1 MPYDVLWPL
10 GALLKRGPNLRRQAV
25 LAVAL
30 LTTALYCGFA
40 SASQQLLRLG
50 QNEPY
55 NFLAFANTDLN
66 GASPASRAVVLV
78 HGVRRNADDYYQ
90 YGQSLLKKA
99 GFDAN
104 DTLLLSLNFLTAEDS
119 RAGSDMPLWARDKW
133 MHGTASSK
141 GRRGIDA
148 FAVLDDLLLY
158 LADRQHF
165 PAMQEIVLIGH
176 SAGGQLMQRYSIL
189 GDGDERLATT
199 GIKVR
204 YVISA
209 PSSYVYIEDSRL
221 QEGSFK
227 PVRTVMCP
235 SFSRYRYGLDRAPF
249 YLTRQNLGAEQLFR
263 RYAARDV
270 TFMVGERD
278 NDPWHRVLDRTCG
291 ANMQGAH
298 RVERQ
303 LNYLRYEAFLSSKWG
318 VPIHHPQI
326 TVAGI
331 GHNAAR
337 LLATQIV
344 ADTLFPKR

>member
-1 MPYDVLWPL
+1 MPYDAFWPQ
-10 GALLKRGPNLRRQAV
+10 GSLLERGPNLRRKAILV
-25 LAVAL
+25 IAL
-30 LTTALYCGFA
+30 LATALHCGLV

-55 NFLAFANTDLN
+55 DFLAFANADLD
-66 GASPASRAVVLV
+66 AAVPASRAVVLV
-78 HGVRRNADDYYQ
+78 HGVRRNADDYFEN
-90 YGQSLLKKA
+90 GQSLLNKA
-99 GFDAN
+99 GLDAR

-133 MHGTASSK
+133 MHGTASGK

-158 LADRQHF
+158 LADRQRF
-165 PAMQEIVLIGH
+165 PGMQEIVLIGH

-189 GDGDERLATT
+189 GDGDERLTST

-221 QEGSFK
+221 QDGTFQ

-291 ANMQGAH
+291 ANMQGAQ

-318 VPIHHPQI
+318 VPIHHRQI

-337 LLATQIV
+337 LLDTQIV
-344 ADTLFPKR
+344 ADTLFPRR